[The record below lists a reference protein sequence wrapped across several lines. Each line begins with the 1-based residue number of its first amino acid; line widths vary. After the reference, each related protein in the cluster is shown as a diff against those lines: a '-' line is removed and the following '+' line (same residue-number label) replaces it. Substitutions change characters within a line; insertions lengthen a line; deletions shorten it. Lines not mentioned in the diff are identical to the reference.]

1 MPRDPERQS
10 AKPCGSMVS
19 SSMSE
24 ASASVLFFL
33 SYSTKRVKILSAGLG
48 DALDTSSQ
56 VILHLCE
63 RSTVHAYGRA
73 GPARCA
79 HFHLYS
85 WAFARC
91 WPFTKRVFCSFIVVR
106 GALSRWT
113 HSEFHELGKIHK
125 IHKTVLPSPP
135 SSRYWTGAVT

>member
-56 VILHLCE
+56 VILNLCE

-73 GPARCA
+73 GPAPVA
-79 HFHLYS
+79 PTS
-85 WAFARC
+85 I
-91 WPFTKRVFCSFIVVR
+91 FTHGPLLGVGPLQSVCS
-106 GALSRWT
+106 APL
-113 HSEFHELGKIHK
+113 
-125 IHKTVLPSPP
+125 
-135 SSRYWTGAVT
+135 